1 MQINDVSWLISR
13 WKSVLL
19 RAVTY
24 CAEKILLLD
33 FNWPRS
39 QMSMPFVH
47 SATEACVSEWWKF
60 LGHIISA
67 ISIKQ
72 WGTNFHTVK
81 GCDLV
86 AVKLANPKSV
96 SLRFIWLLNLWGRSI
111 FTQFEFAQNGRYTL
125 SVNIS
130 YFIGGFIII
139 IFNVIFLVNAGSLL
153 SSKNIIAYNL

>member
-1 MQINDVSWLISR
+1 MQINYASWLISR

-24 CAEKILLLD
+24 CAGKILLLD

-47 SATEACVSEWWKF
+47 SSTEACVSEWWKL

-72 WGTNFHTVK
+72 RRTNFHTVK
-81 GCDLV
+81 GCDLF
-86 AVKLANPKSV
+86 AVKLANSKPV
-96 SLRFIWLLNLWGRSI
+96 SLRFIWLVNLWGRTI
-111 FTQFEFAQNGRYTL
+111 FTQFEIAQNGRYTF
-125 SVNIS
+125 SVNTS
-130 YFIGGFIII
+130 YFISGFIMI

-153 SSKNIIAYNL
+153 LSKNIIALSL